1 MSYKVLMASHLILTP
16 VQSLS
21 KKTCCVF
28 NRWKNVETHLHDFT
42 RTMTSTPEYETSLFS
57 DSSTTQF
64 SDHRDRST
72 TPLLFIPLLVKQQ
85 EVHKLQGHGLVFNQ
99 QSTDHHRQAAQVLHI
114 TCLPVSVCFSR
125 TQLHI
130 RQWSGNCPCF
140 SHFGNGSRS
149 PHQHSQ
155 PAICELRFN
164 VCS

>member
-1 MSYKVLMASHLILTP
+1 MASHLILTL

-28 NRWKNVETHLHDFT
+28 NRWKNVETHKHDFT

-57 DSSTTQF
+57 DSSTTRF

-72 TPLLFIPLLVKQQ
+72 TPPLFIPLLVKQQ
-85 EVHKLQGHGLVFNQ
+85 EVHKLQGHGLFFNQ

-125 TQLHI
+125 TVTHQTVEWKLSMFQPRWKQQQI
-130 RQWSGNCPCF
+130 SSSAF
-140 SHFGNGSRS
+140 TTSHMW
-149 PHQHSQ
+149 
-155 PAICELRFN
+155 IE
-164 VCS
+164 V

>member
-1 MSYKVLMASHLILTP
+1 MK
-16 VQSLS
+16 
-21 KKTCCVF
+21 KKTI
-28 NRWKNVETHLHDFT
+28 ETHLHDFT

-57 DSSTTQF
+57 DSSTTRF

-72 TPLLFIPLLVKQQ
+72 TPSLFIPLLVKQQ

-114 TCLPVSVCFSR
+114 MCLPVSVCFSR